1 MATLSHPSVVQQ
13 KKAKMTTPR
22 FLRCAEKQLD
32 LQHPQVMGVL
42 NITPDS
48 FSDGGNLFDDAQ
60 IPLDKILVNAQRM
73 IDEGASVLDIGGESS
88 RPGAQAVSVAE
99 EIRRVLPVVEAL
111 KELDCIISVDTRNG
125 ETAKA
130 TINAGAHMINDIS
143 AGADSGVMTAVAN
156 SDVAY
161 ALMHMQGMPETMQN
175 NPRYEQ
181 VVTEVAQ
188 FLRRKY
194 QNCLSQG
201 IAAERMLVDP
211 GFGFGKSLQHNLQL
225 LAHIEAL
232 RVDDCP
238 ILVGISRKSMLG
250 QITGREVEDRLAASV
265 AAAVIAVQ
273 NGADLVRA
281 HDVKETVD
289 GLKIWFSL
297 STTT

>member
-188 FLRRKY
+188 FLRRRY
-194 QNCLSQG
+194 QYCLSQG

-250 QITGREVEDRLAASV
+250 QITGRDVEDRLAASV
-265 AAAVIAVQ
+265 AAAVLAVQ

-289 GLKIWFSL
+289 GLKVWLSL
-297 STTT
+297 SAAT

>member
-250 QITGREVEDRLAASV
+250 QITGRDVEDRLAASV
-265 AAAVIAVQ
+265 AAAVLAVQ

-289 GLKIWFSL
+289 GLKVWLSL
-297 STTT
+297 SVAT

>member
-250 QITGREVEDRLAASV
+250 QITGRDVQDRLAASV
-265 AAAVIAVQ
+265 AAAVLAVQ

-289 GLKIWFSL
+289 GLKVWLSL
-297 STTT
+297 SVAT

>member
-1 MATLSHPSVVQQ
+1 MATLSHLSVVQQ

-130 TINAGAHMINDIS
+130 AINAGAHMINDIS
-143 AGADSGVMTAVAN
+143 AGADLGVMTAVAN

-201 IAAERMLVDP
+201 VAAERMLVDP

-250 QITGREVEDRLAASV
+250 QITGRDVQDRLAASV
-265 AAAVIAVQ
+265 AAAVLAVQ

-289 GLKIWFSL
+289 GLKVWLSL
-297 STTT
+297 SAAT